1 MQQIADWLKE
11 LGMPEYAER
20 FLDNDIDTSVLREL
34 TDQDLKDIGVSPGHR
49 RKILR
54 AIRDLSAVPVSV
66 TAPKRR
72 PAPGRYSGRIESP
85 LSVITITGSGDH
97 DGPEQM
103 ITITGMRTSYAFC
116 LLIS

>member
-11 LGMPEYAER
+11 LGMLEYAER

-34 TDQDLKDIGVSPGHR
+34 TDQDLKDLGVSLGHR
-49 RKILR
+49 RKY
-54 AIRDLSAVPVSV
+54 
-66 TAPKRR
+66 KRR

-103 ITITGMRTSYAFC
+103 ITIPGMRTSYAFC